1 MVTVEISD
9 ELNKYIEDI
18 IELMDDEYDSFE
30 EVVWALITVTN
41 ISKQEVYPV
50 EKNPLYG

>member
-1 MVTVEISD
+1 MKTIEVSD

-18 IELMDDEYDSFE
+18 IELMDDEYESFE

-41 ISKQEVYPV
+41 ISKQKNYSIE
-50 EKNPLYG
+50 ENPLYV